1 MQGIFFGFGQKSSNL
16 AQIPQISL
24 KSRELAGNFGFCGQL
39 TLDPETY
46 EQKKSHSRDSREL
59 AGNFSFYGQLT

>member
-24 KSRELAGNFGFCGQL
+24 KSRELAGNF
-39 TLDPETY
+39 
-46 EQKKSHSRDSREL
+46 
-59 AGNFSFYGQLT
+59 SFYGQLM